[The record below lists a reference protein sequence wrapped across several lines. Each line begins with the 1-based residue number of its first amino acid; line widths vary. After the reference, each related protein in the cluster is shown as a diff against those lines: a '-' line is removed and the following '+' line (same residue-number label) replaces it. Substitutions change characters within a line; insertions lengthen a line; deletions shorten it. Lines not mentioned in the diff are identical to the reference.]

1 MHPAH
6 RFAVHMPDNCGMESE
21 ETRPTGE
28 WRITL
33 PPPRRAA
40 QILLALATIAAG
52 IWLFVSAGSSM
63 TPFVIGLALMYLLAP
78 PVNLLSRFIRR
89 PLAILLIY
97 LVALLI
103 FVLFFVFVIP
113 PVVGQVQRLTENI
126 PTVSGF
132 QRWAA
137 DWVARY
143 REFTP
148 DALEPQIEQ
157 AIGSAL
163 PALQNNLSTII
174 RNAAGFL
181 GGQIAQLVGVLSF
194 VVGLLIIPIWL
205 FYLLNDQ
212 RKSFAFVNRLLNFR
226 ARADVWN
233 VWRVIDRSMSAF
245 IRGQLTLGLFIG
257 VVCGIGLGV
266 LDLIPGIEVD
276 YILLLA
282 IWAGICELIPMIGAL
297 LGMIPAIVIAFAVGG
312 PTSGIAVAI
321 LYIVIQQIENN
332 VLVPRI
338 IGESVGVH
346 PAILTVML
354 IAMGSVFGLIGV
366 IAAAPVTAIVRDL
379 YLYCYRRLGGQTP
392 EQAMYSISAPRIG
405 APA

>member
-1 MHPAH
+1 MA
-6 RFAVHMPDNCGMESE
+6 RMESE
-21 ETRPTGE
+21 ETLPSDG
-28 WRITL
+28 WRVTL

-40 QILLALATIAAG
+40 QLLLALAAVAAG
-52 IWLFVSAGSSM
+52 VWLFVRAGTAM

-78 PVNLLSRFIRR
+78 PVNRLARHMPR

-97 LVALLI
+97 LAALSI
-103 FVLFFVFVIP
+103 IALFFIFLTPALIS
-113 PVVGQVQRLTENI
+113 QFQRLTANL
-126 PTVSGF
+126 PTVSGL
-132 QRWAA
+132 QRLAA

-148 DALEPQIEQ
+148 DVLEPQIEQ
-157 AIGSAL
+157 AIASVL
-163 PALQNNLSTII
+163 PALQNNLSSII
-174 RNAAGFL
+174 RSTLAFL
-181 GGQIAQLVGVLSF
+181 SSQIAQLAGVLSF

-212 RKSFAFVNRLLNFR
+212 RRTFAFINRLLNFR
-226 ARADVWN
+226 VRTDVWN
-233 VWRVIDRSMSAF
+233 FWRIVDRSLSAY

-257 VVCGIGLGV
+257 VVCGVGLSI

-282 IWAGICELIPMIGAL
+282 IWAGVCELVPMIGAL

-321 LYIVIQQIENN
+321 LFIFIQQIENN

-354 IAMGSVFGLIGV
+354 IAMGSVFGLLGV
-366 IAAAPVTAIVRDL
+366 VAAAPVTAILRDL
-379 YLYCYRRLGGQTP
+379 YLYCYRRLDGLSP
-392 EQAMYSISAPRIG
+392 ERAMYSISAPFPGRRVSV
-405 APA
+405 